1 MNSTIWVKIERG
13 LQEKLPAFH
22 GKKPIAVV
30 QTFAHLW
37 GELVC
42 CNIFLFCHN
51 CSFSLGGVGHRQRNK
66 MLTCWMPQLRTPQRN
81 GSFDLKC
88 ILNQVF
94 SWLTGQVQMNCI
106 WWNHNGLYSWTV
118 PIDWVPLSRLLDLQT
133 AQWLWKWAIV
143 ITCPT
148 IYIKD
153 FIATLCKCV
162 VTCNIYIPCV
172 NPSTKHPTTI
182 IRYTHLLMA
191 SFRTHS
197 HFIVIALRIFNCVYN
212 FIILIA
218 IFSLLHAQNLY
229 ALYITCMHTS
239 FNCFHAFRFFLK
251 WKKKIQRRTRSEV
264 TTTRLP

>member
-1 MNSTIWVKIERG
+1 
-13 LQEKLPAFH
+13 
-22 GKKPIAVV
+22 
-30 QTFAHLW
+30 
-37 GELVC
+37 
-42 CNIFLFCHN
+42 
-51 CSFSLGGVGHRQRNK
+51 
-66 MLTCWMPQLRTPQRN
+66 
-81 GSFDLKC
+81 
-88 ILNQVF
+88 
-94 SWLTGQVQMNCI
+94 MNCI

-239 FNCFHAFRFFLK
+239 FNCFHAFRYFLK
-251 WKKKIQRRTRSEV
+251 WKKKFRGGPGM
-264 TTTRLP
+264 RLPPPGYPSFIPRLPWYPERGRCTGRGETYYVYIIAKLKLNRKSTFCAHCSTNWRAQNHSGLTHQGPLNFLHYSSRI